1 MKSFKYKD
9 VKFYLYS
16 KNIIKEYNKNGNCTM
31 SLIYWEFSPIKGNLY
46 GLFNKNGRFVIN
58 IIYQI
63 KFSMSDGYFN
73 RFFLLD
79 AYDTKDYPIAI
90 SYDKDSLY
98 ERKKSLELFL

>member
-1 MKSFKYKD
+1 MKTFKYKD

-16 KNIIKEYNKNGNCTM
+16 KNIVKKYNKDGYCTANF
-31 SLIYWEFSPIKGNLY
+31 IYWEFNPIKNNLY
-46 GLFNKNGRFVIN
+46 GLFTKNGRFIVN

-73 RFFLLD
+73 RLFILD
-79 AYDTKDYPIAI
+79 AYDVKDSPIAI